1 MKAKAAIEKNPGRKQ
16 IRQYLCVG
24 VFAVLLAVLL
34 CTVEKAEIYGSSMEP
49 TLMEGDDILVEKLS
63 YQIRSPQRFDIV
75 IFRYRDGKSDEGY
88 RLYAKRIIGLPG
100 ETIQIIAG
108 EVYLNG
114 ERLSEPQV
122 SEPVLK
128 PGRAAFP
135 VILGEDEYFL
145 LGDNRNASADSRSS
159 DIGNVHK
166 SSILGR
172 VMFRIGS
179 TEGKAK
185 DEKEKLR

>member
-1 MKAKAAIEKNPGRKQ
+1 MKARAETKKNPGKKQ
-16 IRQYLCVG
+16 NKQSLCVG
-24 VFAVLLAVLL
+24 LLAVVLAVLL
-34 CTVEKAEIYGSSMEP
+34 CTLEKAEIYGNSMEP
-49 TLMEGDDILVEKLS
+49 ALMEGDDVLVEKLS
-63 YQIRSPQRFDIV
+63 YLISSPRRFDIV
-75 IFRYRDGKSDEGY
+75 IFRYRDGKNDKEN
-88 RLYAKRIIGLPG
+88 RLYAKRVIGLPG

-128 PGRAAFP
+128 PGRAVLP
-135 VILGEDEYFL
+135 VTLGEEEYFL

-166 SSILGR
+166 RSILGR
-172 VMFRIGS
+172 VLFRLGGA
-179 TEGKAK
+179 EEREK
-185 DEKEKLR
+185 DKKE